1 MDRKKFDHAKLL
13 VGWPIYIILF
23 MITERIPPERCHV
36 VHCVLDDMIP
46 FNEYFAVF
54 YYGWYALVA
63 VSLFYFLL
71 YDAKRFKELQIF
83 IIITQVLALSIYFIY
98 PTMQTG
104 RPDVLGDNIFCDLMR
119 FMYSVDTP
127 TGVCPSLHVAYSLGV
142 VSVWLK
148 RKKTSIGL
156 KWFVVIFSILVC
168 CSVVLVK
175 QHSVIDVAAGLC
187 VSLIAEYAVYKQ
199 WYRSVAR
206 LLRIRYRNVILFPGV
221 FR

>member
-46 FNEYFAVF
+46 FNEYFAIF

-127 TGVCPSLHVAYSLGV
+127 TGACPSLHVAYSLGV

>member
-1 MDRKKFDHAKLL
+1 MDRKKFDHVKLL

-46 FNEYFAVF
+46 FNEYFAIF

-148 RKKTSIGL
+148 RKNTSFWI
-156 KWFVVIFSILVC
+156 KSFVVCFSIMVC
-168 CSVVLVK
+168 ISVVFVK
-175 QHSVIDVAAGLC
+175 QHSVIDVVMGIGIS
-187 VSLIAEYAVYKQ
+187 VVAECIVYTK
-199 WYRSVAR
+199 WHRAMAR
-206 LLRIRYRNVILFPGV
+206 L
-221 FR
+221 FRMKYSRVGFLPNMFR

>member
-46 FNEYFAVF
+46 FNEYFAIF

>member
-46 FNEYFAVF
+46 FNEYFAIF

-83 IIITQVLALSIYFIY
+83 IIITQVLAISIYFIY

-175 QHSVIDVAAGLC
+175 QHSVIAVAAGLC

-199 WYRSVAR
+199 WYRSVVR

>member
-46 FNEYFAVF
+46 FNEYFAIF

-104 RPDVLGDNIFCDLMR
+104 RPDILGDNIFCDLMR

>member
-46 FNEYFAVF
+46 FNEYFAIF

-83 IIITQVLALSIYFIY
+83 IIITQALAISIYFIY
-98 PTMQTG
+98 PTMQIG
-104 RPDVLGDNIFCDLMR
+104 RPDILGDNIFCDLMR

-156 KWFVVIFSILVC
+156 KWFVVMFSILVC

-187 VSLIAEYAVYKQ
+187 VSLIAEYVVYKQ
-199 WYRSVAR
+199 WYRSLVR
-206 LLRIRYRNVILFPGV
+206 LMRIRDRNVILFPGV

>member
-46 FNEYFAVF
+46 FNEYFAIF

-83 IIITQVLALSIYFIY
+83 IIITQALAISIYFIY
-98 PTMQTG
+98 PTMQIG
-104 RPDVLGDNIFCDLMR
+104 RPDILGDNIFCDLMR

-156 KWFVVIFSILVC
+156 KWFVVMFSILVC

-187 VSLIAEYAVYKQ
+187 VSLIAEYVVYKQ
-199 WYRSVAR
+199 WYRSVVR
-206 LLRIRYRNVILFPGV
+206 LMRIRYRNVILFPGV

>member
-46 FNEYFAVF
+46 FNEYFAIF

-83 IIITQVLALSIYFIY
+83 IIITQVLAISIYFIY

-199 WYRSVAR
+199 WYRSVVR